1 MSSHFRALT
10 ILAALGLSLG
20 AFGCG
25 YHLVGTGS
33 GSLPAHLKT
42 LYVAPFVNQT
52 VRAELDQRLTEEISQ
67 EWVRRARFQ
76 LVSSAEEAD
85 AVVSGTIVS
94 ASTAPVRFDEQGR
107 VTQYQLTVAADVQI
121 VDRTVQPPSTL
132 WRDKRFA
139 RTVSYEVD
147 VSAQDYFDREIEAM
161 ERAARDFAR
170 GLVVTILEGF

>member
-1 MSSHFRALT
+1 MTAPQRLLLRAVLVT
-10 ILAALGLSLG
+10 MAVAA
-20 AFGCG
+20 GCG
-25 YHLVGTGS
+25 YHLVGTAS
-33 GSLPAHLKT
+33 TTLPAHLKN

-52 VRAELDQRLTEEISQ
+52 VRAELDQRLTEEVTQ
-67 EWVRRARFQ
+67 EWVRRGRFQ
-76 LVSSAEEAD
+76 LVSAADQAD

-121 VDRTVQPPSTL
+121 VDRTVEPPQTL

-147 VSAQDYFDREIEAM
+147 ASALDYFDREIEAM

>member
-1 MSSHFRALT
+1 MSLSERMSLCVAGLAL
-10 ILAALGLSLG
+10 AGVA
-20 AFGCG
+20 GCG

-33 GSLPAHLKT
+33 TTLPAHLKS

-52 VRAELDQRLTEEISQ
+52 VRAELDQRVTEEVTQ
-67 EWVRRARFQ
+67 EWVRRGRFQ
-76 LVSSAEEAD
+76 LVSSVEQAD
-85 AVVSGTIVS
+85 AVVSGTIVA

-121 VDRTVQPPSTL
+121 VDRTVEPPRTL
-132 WRDKRFA
+132 WRDKRFT

-161 ERAARDFAR
+161 ERVARDFAR

>member
-1 MSSHFRALT
+1 M
-10 ILAALGLSLG
+10 AAT
-20 AFGCG
+20 GCG
-25 YHLVGTGS
+25 YHLVGTS
-33 GSLPAHLKT
+33 SSALPPHLKS
-42 LYVAPFVNQT
+42 LFVAPFVNQT
-52 VRAELDQRLTEEISQ
+52 VRAELDQRLTEEVTQ
-67 EWVRRARFQ
+67 EWVRRGRFQ
-76 LVSSAEEAD
+76 LVSSAEQAD

-121 VDRTVQPPSTL
+121 VDRTVEPPRTL
-132 WRDKRFA
+132 WRDKRFS

-147 VSAQDYFDREIEAM
+147 ASALDYFDREIEAM

>member
-1 MSSHFRALT
+1 MTRARRLVMGAV
-10 ILAALGLSLG
+10 LAAVAGSVS
-20 AFGCG
+20 CG
-25 YHLVGTGS
+25 YHLVGTAS
-33 GSLPAHLKT
+33 TTLPAHLKH

-52 VRAELDQRLTEEISQ
+52 VRAELDQRLTEEVTQ
-67 EWVRRARFQ
+67 EWVRRGRFQ
-76 LVSSAEEAD
+76 LVSSAEQAD

-121 VDRTVQPPSTL
+121 VDRTVEPPQAL

-147 VSAQDYFDREIEAM
+147 ASALDYFDREIEAM